1 MNYTLKEL
9 LDIPRLRDLLD
20 SLDELHSMPSA
31 ILDTE
36 GNILTATAWQ
46 DICTKFH
53 RVNSDTE
60 KMCIESDRH
69 IEARLGE
76 RTPHVIYRCP
86 MGLMDAAMPIVLEGE
101 HLGNVFTGQLFM
113 EAPDEE
119 YFINQARKFGFDE
132 DAYLEALRKV
142 PLFSEDKLHKNLNVI
157 HGLTQMLAEQGLQNK
172 RLQESG
178 ERQRIILQTA
188 MSGFW
193 LADMQ
198 GRLIEVND
206 AYCRMSGYSE
216 QELLAMS
223 IQDLEAVENP
233 EETVARIKKIKERG
247 EDSFES
253 RHRRKDGTVFDVE
266 VSTQYQPYGGGQCVA
281 FLRDIS
287 ERKQADQRANSA
299 LNFMQ
304 KLMDAIPAPVFYKDA
319 ECVYLG
325 CNKPFEQYLGLPAEQ
340 IIGKGV
346 YDIAPPDLA
355 EKYDKCDRELL
366 NNPGTQAYEASVVYA
381 DGSRHHVVF
390 NKATFD
396 NADGKVAGLIGVMLD
411 VTERKQ
417 AEEKLIRSEQNFRS
431 IIEASPVPLAINDEQ
446 GNITFVN
453 RAFVQTVGYTLDDI
467 STLAEWWP
475 RAYPDPLYRQMLI
488 DKWQENMAWAQQTG
502 NPMPAVEVD
511 VTCKDGSVRTFIC
524 STSAMREAF
533 SGTHLVFLYDITDRK
548 QAEMLLQ
555 QSEKGFRKL
564 SNEQQIILNA
574 SSVGIA
580 LVKNRKIV
588 WANPAHCMIFG
599 YEADTTYNVDTMEL
613 YADLESYEI
622 LGDRAYSIIAS
633 GGIYSEEV
641 MMKKQDGT
649 PIWCSLVGQAVSHE
663 NVEEGSIW
671 IVQDITERKRTEE
684 QRAELEVQLISQTM
698 LQQRII
704 DLLPD
709 ATFAIDSEHRVIA
722 WNKAMA
728 EMTGISEAEM
738 LGKGDYVYAI
748 PFYGESRPL
757 LIDMIGVKMET
768 VLELYSD
775 VKVRGNSLVSE
786 RIVQME
792 GNDGTRHHWFS
803 AAPLLDQEGHIIGA
817 IESLR
822 DVTEFR
828 QAEEERELLRDQL
841 LQSQKMEAVGQ
852 LAGGVAHDF
861 NNMLGVIIGYA
872 ELALMKMEP
881 SQPFYNNFK
890 EISSAASRSADLTR
904 QLLAFARKQ
913 SIAPKV
919 LDLNTTVAGMLS
931 MLQRLIGEDINLS
944 WHPASSLWP
953 VKVDPSQIDQLLANL
968 CVNARHAI
976 SDVGRIIIETGNSSF
991 DSHYCSNHTYVE
1003 PGEYV
1008 ALVVSDD
1015 GCGMDKE
1022 TLAHIFEPF
1031 FTTKGVGE
1039 GTGLGL
1045 ATVYGI
1051 VKQNNGFVNV
1061 YSEPGQG
1068 TTFTIYLPRHTGEN
1082 GESLNE
1088 GAHASAPRGTETI
1101 LLVEDEP
1108 SILQMTALLLEGQG
1122 YTVLTAGTVAE
1133 AIRLFAE
1140 HTGTIHLLITDVVMP
1155 DMNGRDLVKELHSL
1169 NPQLRCLFMSGYTA
1183 NVIALHGVL
1192 DEGVNFIQKP
1202 FSLQD
1207 LAKKVREVLDGS
1219 I

>member
-9 LDIPRLRDLLD
+9 LDIPRLRELLD

-31 ILDTE
+31 IIDTE
-36 GNILTATAWQ
+36 GNVLIATAWQ
-46 DICTKFH
+46 DICTRFH

-76 RTPHVIYRCP
+76 RDPHVIYRCP
-86 MGLMDAAMPIVLEGE
+86 MGLVDAAMPIVLEGK

-113 EAPDEE
+113 EAPDEAF
-119 YFINQARKFGFDE
+119 FINQARKYGFDE
-132 DAYLEALRKV
+132 NEYLEAMRKV
-142 PLFSEDKLHKNLNVI
+142 PFFAEDKLHKNLNFI
-157 HGLTQMLAEQGLQNK
+157 HGLAHMLSEQGLQNK
-172 RLQESG
+172 RLQENW
-178 ERQRIILQTA
+178 ERHRIILQTA

-206 AYCRMSGYSE
+206 AYCRMSGYSK
-216 QELLAMS
+216 QELLSMS
-223 IQDLEAVENP
+223 ITDLEAVETQ
-233 EETVARIKKIKERG
+233 EGTFARIKKIKEKG
-247 EDSFES
+247 EDRFES
-253 RHRRKDGTVFDVE
+253 RHCRKDGSTFDVE
-266 VSTQYQPYGGGQCVA
+266 VSTQYQPYDGGQCVT
-281 FLRDIS
+281 FLKDIS
-287 ERKQADQRANSA
+287 ERKQA
-299 LNFMQ
+299 
-304 KLMDAIPAPVFYKDA
+304 
-319 ECVYLG
+319 E
-325 CNKPFEQYLGLPAEQ
+325 
-340 IIGKGV
+340 
-346 YDIAPPDLA
+346 
-355 EKYDKCDRELL
+355 
-366 NNPGTQAYEASVVYA
+366 
-381 DGSRHHVVF
+381 
-390 NKATFD
+390 
-396 NADGKVAGLIGVMLD
+396 
-411 VTERKQ
+411 ER
-417 AEEKLIRSEQNFRS
+417 LIRSEHSFRS
-431 IIEASPVPLAINDEQ
+431 IIEESPVPLAINDDQ

-475 RAYPDPLYRQMLI
+475 RAYPDPHYRQMLI
-488 DKWQENMAWAQQTG
+488 DKWQANMVVAQQTG
-502 NPMPAVEVD
+502 NPMPALEVD
-511 VTCKDGSVRTFIC
+511 VTCKDGLIRTFLC

-533 SGTHLVFLYDITDRK
+533 SGTHLVFLYDITERK
-548 QAEMLLQ
+548 RAEMLLQ
-555 QSEKGFRKL
+555 QSEGGFRRL

-588 WANPAHCMIFG
+588 WANPTHCMIFG
-599 YEADTTYNVDTMEL
+599 YGAGTTCNVDTSEF
-613 YADLESYEI
+613 YADQESYEMV
-622 LGDRAYSIIAS
+622 GDRAHSIMAS
-633 GGIYSEEV
+633 GGIFEEEV
-641 MMKKQDGT
+641 MMKKRDGT
-649 PIWCSLVGQAVSHE
+649 PIWCSLVGQAVNNE
-663 NVEEGSIW
+663 NMDEGSIW
-671 IVQDITERKRTEE
+671 IVQDVTERKRAEE

-738 LGKGDYVYAI
+738 LGEGDYAYAI
-748 PFYGESRPL
+748 PFYGERRPM
-757 LIDMIGVKMET
+757 LIDMIGVETET
-768 VLELYSD
+768 VLKLYSN
-775 VKVRGNSLVSE
+775 VKVKGNTLIAERNIQLKGNS
-786 RIVQME
+786 
-792 GNDGTRHHWFS
+792 DTRHHWFS
-803 AAPLLDQEGHIIGA
+803 AAPLLDQEGHLIGA
-817 IESLR
+817 IESVR

-828 QAEEERELLRDQL
+828 RAEEERELLRDQL

-872 ELALMKMEP
+872 ELALMKLDP
-881 SQPFYNNFK
+881 SQPYYKNFK
-890 EISSAASRSADLTR
+890 EISSAASRSSDLTR

-913 SIAPKV
+913 EIAPKV
-919 LDLNTTVAGMLS
+919 IDLNTTVSGMLN
-931 MLQRLIGEDINLS
+931 MLQRLIGENVNIN
-944 WHPASSLWP
+944 WHPASSLWQ
-953 VKVDPSQIDQLLANL
+953 VKMDPSQIDQMLANL

-991 DSHYCSNHTYVE
+991 DSNYCTSHTYVE

-1051 VKQNNGFVNV
+1051 IKQNNGFVNV

-1068 TTFTIYLPRHTGEN
+1068 TTFTIYLPRHIGEA
-1082 GESLNE
+1082 GEALNE
-1088 GAHASAPRGTETI
+1088 SVKTAVPRGSEFI

-1108 SILQMTALLLEGQG
+1108 SILQMTALLLEGLG
-1122 YTVLTAGTVAE
+1122 YTVLKAESVAE
-1133 AIRLFAE
+1133 AIRLFIE
-1140 HTGTIHLLITDVVMP
+1140 HTDKIQMLMTDVIMP

-1169 NPQLRCLFMSGYTA
+1169 NPQLKCLFMSGYTA
-1183 NVIALHGVL
+1183 NIIALQGVL

-1202 FSLQD
+1202 FSLLD

>member
-53 RVNSDTE
+53 RVNSATE

-86 MGLMDAAMPIVLEGE
+86 MGLVDAAMPIIIEGK
-101 HLGNVFTGQLFM
+101 HLGNVFTGQLFL
-113 EAPDEE
+113 EAPDEA
-119 YFINQARKFGFDE
+119 FFVNQARTFGFDE

-142 PLFSEDKLHKNLNVI
+142 PFVSEDKLHKNLNVI

-178 ERQRIILQTA
+178 ERHRIILQTA

-198 GRLIEVND
+198 GRLIEVNA

-223 IQDLEAVENP
+223 IPDLEAVENL
-233 EETVARIKKIKERG
+233 EETAARIKKIKEKG
-247 EDSFES
+247 EDRFES

-287 ERKQADQRANSA
+287 ERK
-299 LNFMQ
+299 L
-304 KLMDAIPAPVFYKDA
+304 
-319 ECVYLG
+319 
-325 CNKPFEQYLGLPAEQ
+325 
-340 IIGKGV
+340 
-346 YDIAPPDLA
+346 
-355 EKYDKCDRELL
+355 
-366 NNPGTQAYEASVVYA
+366 
-381 DGSRHHVVF
+381 
-390 NKATFD
+390 
-396 NADGKVAGLIGVMLD
+396 
-411 VTERKQ
+411 

-431 IIEASPVPLAINDEQ
+431 IIEAAPVPLAINDYQ

-453 RAFVQTVGYTLDDI
+453 RAFVGIVGYTLDDI

-475 RAYPDPLYRQMLI
+475 RAYPDPQYRQMLI
-488 DKWQENMAWAQQTG
+488 DKWQENMSWAQQTG
-502 NPMPAVEVD
+502 NPMPALEVD

-533 SGTHLVFLYDITDRK
+533 SGSHLVFLYDITDRK
-548 QAEMLLQ
+548 RAEMLLQ
-555 QSEKGFRKL
+555 QSEEEFRKL

-599 YEADTTYNVDTMEL
+599 FEAGTTFNVDTGEL
-613 YADLESYEI
+613 YADRESYETV
-622 LGDRAYSIIAS
+622 GGKAHSIMAS
-633 GGIYSEEV
+633 GGIFSEDV
-641 MMKKQDGT
+641 MMQRQDGT
-649 PIWCSLVGQAVSHE
+649 PIWCNLVGQAVNHE
-663 NVEEGSIW
+663 NIEEGSIW
-671 IVQDITERKRTEE
+671 IVQDITERKQTEQE
-684 QRAELEVQLISQTM
+684 RAALEVQLISQTM

-709 ATFAIDSEHRVIA
+709 ATFAIDSEHHVIA

-728 EMTGISEAEM
+728 EMTGISADEM
-738 LGKGDYVYAI
+738 LGKGDYDYAI
-748 PFYGESRPL
+748 PFYGDKRPM
-757 LIDMIGVKMET
+757 LIDMVGREMES
-768 VLELYSD
+768 VLELYGN
-775 VKVRGNSLVSE
+775 VKVKGNTLVSE
-786 RIVQME
+786 RTVQLE
-792 GNDGTRHHWFS
+792 GNGGTRHHWFS
-803 AAPLLDQEGHIIGA
+803 AAPLLDQEGQLIGA
-817 IESLR
+817 IESVR
-822 DVTEFR
+822 DVTEFKR
-828 QAEEERELLRDQL
+828 AEEERELLRDQL

-881 SQPFYNNFK
+881 SQPYYNNFK

-913 SIAPKV
+913 TIAPKV
-919 LDLNTTVAGMLS
+919 IDLNETVSGMLS
-931 MLQRLIGEDINLS
+931 MLQRLIGENINLS
-944 WHPASSLWP
+944 WHPASSLWQ
-953 VKVDPSQIDQLLANL
+953 VKMDPSQIDQMLANL
-968 CVNARHAI
+968 CVNARDAI

-991 DSHYCSNHTYVE
+991 DSNYCTSHTYVE

-1022 TLAHIFEPF
+1022 TLVHIFEPF

-1051 VKQNNGFVNV
+1051 VKQNNGFINV

-1068 TTFTIYLPRHTGEN
+1068 TTFTIYLPRHIGE
-1082 GESLNE
+1082 GSESLNE
-1088 GAHASAPRGTETI
+1088 SVKTSAPRGSETI

-1122 YTVLTAGTVAE
+1122 YSAAGQGRVIQRVRIPPRKAGQPPGSESLE
-1133 AIRLFAE
+1133 A
-1140 HTGTIHLLITDVVMP
+1140 VW
-1155 DMNGRDLVKELHSL
+1155 
-1169 NPQLRCLFMSGYTA
+1169 
-1183 NVIALHGVL
+1183 
-1192 DEGVNFIQKP
+1192 
-1202 FSLQD
+1202 
-1207 LAKKVREVLDGS
+1207 
-1219 I
+1219 